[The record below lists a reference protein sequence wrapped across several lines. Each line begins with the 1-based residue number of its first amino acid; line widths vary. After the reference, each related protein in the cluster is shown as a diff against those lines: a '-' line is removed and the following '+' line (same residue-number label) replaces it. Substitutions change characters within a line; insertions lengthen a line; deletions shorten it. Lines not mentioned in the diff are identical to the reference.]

1 MIDIAVI
8 GAGPAGYSAAITAR
22 KRDQSVVVI
31 GQNTGW
37 LARAEHVA
45 NYPGLP
51 DISGRD
57 LLSAMA
63 NQAQALGA
71 ELRPGVVH
79 QVIAMGDSFALSL
92 GADFIEAR
100 RVILCT
106 GAKQPKL
113 LPGENELLGRGV
125 SYCGTCDGMLYRG
138 RRVAVIAQGP
148 EAVSEANFLAGL
160 CREVVYFGKPE
171 DALDP
176 RIVVSGQKPEAILGE
191 ASVSGLRAGGE
202 DLPFDGVFIFRE
214 AAALSALLPG
224 LEMDGAF
231 IRVDRRMQT
240 NLPGVFAAGDCT
252 GLPLQVAK
260 AVGEGCVAAISAATA
275 LVARAV
281 GTVRITQHPFLKLR
295 PIPLVINSRSIFCR
309 PKAVLRRAVSR
320 ICPAGKTAR
329 PVTACRVSR
338 RITCRQTC
346 FRRFAAGTPV
356 PEPHRCLP
364 VFDCRP
370 PDAPAVGVIKID
382 KRRRIDFQPLS
393 RNKRLHFRRR
403 RPLKNWQRNFP
414 FRK

>member
-92 GADFIEAR
+92 GADFIERGASSLHR
-100 RVILCT
+100 RQ
-106 GAKQPKL
+106 AAKL

-176 RIVVSGQKPEAILGE
+176 RIVVSGQKPGAILGE
-191 ASVSGLRAGGE
+191 ASVS
-202 DLPFDGVFIFRE
+202 
-214 AAALSALLPG
+214 
-224 LEMDGAF
+224 
-231 IRVDRRMQT
+231 
-240 NLPGVFAAGDCT
+240 
-252 GLPLQVAK
+252 
-260 AVGEGCVAAISAATA
+260 
-275 LVARAV
+275 
-281 GTVRITQHPFLKLR
+281 
-295 PIPLVINSRSIFCR
+295 
-309 PKAVLRRAVSR
+309 
-320 ICPAGKTAR
+320 
-329 PVTACRVSR
+329 
-338 RITCRQTC
+338 
-346 FRRFAAGTPV
+346 RFARG
-356 PEPHRCLP
+356 R
-364 VFDCRP
+364 R
-370 PDAPAVGVIKID
+370 PAV
-382 KRRRIDFQPLS
+382 
-393 RNKRLHFRRR
+393 
-403 RPLKNWQRNFP
+403 
-414 FRK
+414 

>member
-160 CREVVYFGKPE
+160 CREVVYFGKAE

-224 LEMDGAF
+224 LKMDGAF

-275 LVARAV
+275 
-281 GTVRITQHPFLKLR
+281 
-295 PIPLVINSRSIFCR
+295 
-309 PKAVLRRAVSR
+309 
-320 ICPAGKTAR
+320 
-329 PVTACRVSR
+329 
-338 RITCRQTC
+338 
-346 FRRFAAGTPV
+346 
-356 PEPHRCLP
+356 
-364 VFDCRP
+364 
-370 PDAPAVGVIKID
+370 
-382 KRRRIDFQPLS
+382 
-393 RNKRLHFRRR
+393 
-403 RPLKNWQRNFP
+403 
-414 FRK
+414 

>member
-1 MIDIAVI
+1 MKDIAII

-22 KRDQSVVVI
+22 KRDKSVVVI

-37 LARAEHVA
+37 LSRAEHIA

-57 LLSAMA
+57 LLTAMA

-79 QVIAMGDSFALSL
+79 QIVSMGSSFALSL
-92 GADFIEAR
+92 GADFIEAK

-106 GAKQPKL
+106 GARQPKL

-138 RRVAVIAQGP
+138 RRVAVVAQGP

-160 CREVVYFGKPE
+160 CSEVVYFGAKN

-176 RIVVSGQKPEAILGE
+176 KITVSGQKPEAILGE
-191 ASVSGLRAGGE
+191 TVVSGLKAGGE
-202 DLPFDGVFIFRE
+202 ELPFDGIFIFRE
-214 AAALSALLPG
+214 AAALSTLLPG

-231 IRVDRRMQT
+231 IRVDRQMKT

-260 AVGEGCVAAISAATA
+260 AVGEGCVAAISAAT
-275 LVARAV
+275 V
-281 GTVRITQHPFLKLR
+281 
-295 PIPLVINSRSIFCR
+295 
-309 PKAVLRRAVSR
+309 
-320 ICPAGKTAR
+320 
-329 PVTACRVSR
+329 
-338 RITCRQTC
+338 
-346 FRRFAAGTPV
+346 
-356 PEPHRCLP
+356 
-364 VFDCRP
+364 
-370 PDAPAVGVIKID
+370 
-382 KRRRIDFQPLS
+382 
-393 RNKRLHFRRR
+393 
-403 RPLKNWQRNFP
+403 
-414 FRK
+414 

>member
-71 ELRPGVVH
+71 
-79 QVIAMGDSFALSL
+79 
-92 GADFIEAR
+92 DFIEAR

-106 GAKQPKL
+106 GARQPKL

-148 EAVSEANFLAGL
+148 EAASEANFLAGL

-275 LVARAV
+275 
-281 GTVRITQHPFLKLR
+281 
-295 PIPLVINSRSIFCR
+295 
-309 PKAVLRRAVSR
+309 
-320 ICPAGKTAR
+320 
-329 PVTACRVSR
+329 
-338 RITCRQTC
+338 
-346 FRRFAAGTPV
+346 
-356 PEPHRCLP
+356 
-364 VFDCRP
+364 
-370 PDAPAVGVIKID
+370 
-382 KRRRIDFQPLS
+382 
-393 RNKRLHFRRR
+393 
-403 RPLKNWQRNFP
+403 
-414 FRK
+414 